1 MNMKYLFLLF
11 LMMFCACSEEEHES
25 EEVRLKS
32 EVKLTELIPN
42 DSYDVETTQIFKYNG
57 DKISSYTVMQ
67 EIKNGELFSHSVNTS
82 VAYSGDVV
90 KMKDDNGNVWSYI
103 LDEYGHAVSCSL
115 TEGGGTERRYSFSYS
130 TGTDGNHYL
139 KDINETLDDGNVY
152 SSLNL
157 DYSNDGK
164 IIVSQSVDGSPQKYV
179 MELGIDD
186 GLKNEYSMPDLFLSE
201 LYPLSMHLT
210 AYYGGIL
217 GDAYDYL
224 CAEMY
229 PEDSPELNEHTS
241 YVYSFDETNILNNCK
256 VVTVSAEMKY
266 IRDIDIS
273 IVVN

>member
-1 MNMKYLFLLF
+1 MKYLFLLF

-115 TEGGGTERRYSFSYS
+115 TVGGGTERRYSFSYS
-130 TGTDGNHYL
+130 TGTDGKHYL

-152 SSLNL
+152 SFLNL
-157 DYSNDGK
+157 DYSNNGK

-186 GLKNEYSMPDLFLSE
+186 GIKNEYSMPDLFLSE

-224 CAEMY
+224 CTEMY

-241 YVYSFDETNILNNCK
+241 YVYSFDETNTLNNCK
-256 VVTVSAEMKY
+256 VVTVSAGTKY
-266 IRDIDIS
+266 TRDIDIS